1 MFRFED
7 PIYLY
12 LLVLIPILA
21 LIRFVSYR
29 NQRKRLRQ
37 FGDPELLKQL
47 MPDVSRFRPLV
58 KFWVLLGAL
67 ALLIVMLARPQ
78 LGTKISNEKRVGI
91 ETIIAMDISNSMLAE
106 DVVPSR
112 LDRSKMMVEN
122 LVDHFTNDKI
132 GLIVFAGDAFV
143 QLPITSDYVSA
154 KMFLSSISPSM
165 MASQGTDIA
174 RAIEMATHS
183 FTQEEGIGKAIIV
196 ITDGEDHEGGALEA
210 AKAAKDEGM
219 RVYVLGVGSVNG
231 APIPVSGTGD
241 YMKDNTGN
249 TVMSALNEDMC
260 KQVAQAGGGA
270 YIHVENNSAAQQQLD
285 NELDKLAKKETT
297 TAVYSEFDEQFQAVG
312 ILVLLLL
319 IVEICIL
326 DRRNPLIKRL
336 SLFKRKGVSNQE
348 SVVRSKM
355 LMILFFLLTPIS
367 YLLFPDSCLQTPVSA
382 QTDRQ
387 YIRQGNKL
395 FRSGDYPNAEVSYR
409 KAIEKNPK
417 NPQAVFNLGNAL
429 MAQKKDSAAVMQFDS
444 ATKLETN
451 PLRKA
456 KAYHNVGVICQSHKM
471 YGEAIEAYKSALRLN
486 PADDETRYNLVLCKH
501 QQKKQQQNQQQNQQG
516 NNDQKQDDKK
526 DQQNKDQQKDKQE
539 DKKQQEQPKPQMSK
553 ENAEQLLNAAIQNE
567 KQTQDKLN
575 KAQQQPQRRTTLK
588 NW

>member
-7 PIYLY
+7 PIYLW
-12 LLVLIPILA
+12 LLVLIPLLA
-21 LIRFVSYR
+21 LVRFVSYR
-29 NQRKRLRQ
+29 NQRKRLRK
-37 FGDPELLKQL
+37 FGDPALLKEL
-47 MPDVSRFRPLV
+47 MPDVSRFRPSV
-58 KFWVLLGAL
+58 KFWLLLGAL

-78 LGTKISNEKRVGI
+78 LGTKISHEKRVGI
-91 ETIIAMDISNSMLAE
+91 ETIIALDISNSMRAE
-106 DVVPSR
+106 DIIPSR
-112 LDRSKMMVEN
+112 LDRSKMMIEN

-154 KMFLSSISPSM
+154 KMFLSSIDPSM
-165 MASQGTDIA
+165 MATQGTDIA
-174 RAIEMATHS
+174 RAIDMATHS

-219 RVYVLGVGSVNG
+219 RVYVLGVGSTNG
-231 APIPVSGTGD
+231 APIPISGTGD
-241 YMKDNTGN
+241 YMKDRSGN
-249 TVMSALNEDMC
+249 TVMSALNEEMC
-260 KQVAQAGGGA
+260 KQIAQAGGGA

-285 NELDKLAKKETT
+285 RELDKLAKKETST
-297 TAVYSEFDEQFQAVG
+297 TVYSEFDEQFQAVG

-319 IVEICIL
+319 IIEICIL
-326 DRRNPLIKRL
+326 DRRNPLLKNL
-336 SLFKRKGVSNQE
+336 SLFKRGKWREVRGE
-348 SVVRSKM
+348 SIPQAR
-355 LMILFFLLTPIS
+355 IL
-367 YLLFPDSCLQTPVSA
+367 LLFIISLTSGFSPLTSNA

-387 YIRQGNKL
+387 YVRQGNKL
-395 FRSGDYPNAEVSYR
+395 FHSGDYPNAEVSYR

-429 MAQKKDSAAVMQFDS
+429 MAQKKDSAAVVQFES
-444 ATKLETN
+444 ASKLETN

-456 KAYHNVGVICQSHKM
+456 KAFHNMGVVCQSHKM
-471 YGEAIEAYKSALRLN
+471 YGEAIEAYKNALRLN

-501 QQKKQQQNQQQNQQG
+501 QQQKQQQNQQNQQG
-516 NNDQKQDDKK
+516 GGNDDKKQDDKK
-526 DQQNKDQQKDKQE
+526 DQQQKDQQKDQQD
-539 DKKQQEQPKPQMSK
+539 DKKQQEQQKPQMSK

-567 KQTQDKLN
+567 KQTQDKLQ
-575 KAQQQPQRRTTLK
+575 KAQQQPQRRSIQN

>member
-21 LIRFVSYR
+21 LVRFVSYR
-29 NQRKRLRQ
+29 NQRKRLRK

-47 MPDVSRFRPLV
+47 MPDVSRFRPSV

-78 LGTKISNEKRVGI
+78 LGTKISHEKRVGI

-174 RAIEMATHS
+174 RAIDMATHS

-210 AKAAKDEGM
+210 AKAAKDMGM
-219 RVYVLGVGSVNG
+219 RVYVLGVGSANG
-231 APIPVSGTGD
+231 APIPISGTGD
-241 YMKDNTGN
+241 YMKDRTGN
-249 TVMSALNEDMC
+249 TVMSALNEEMC

-285 NELDKLAKKETT
+285 NELDKLSKKETST
-297 TAVYSEFDEQFQAVG
+297 TVYSEFDEQFQAVG

-319 IVEICIL
+319 IIEICIL
-326 DRRNPLIKRL
+326 DRRNPLLKRV
-336 SLFKRKGVSNQE
+336 SLFNRGKWREVKGERIPQA
-348 SVVRSKM
+348 R
-355 LMILFFLLTPIS
+355 IL
-367 YLLFPDSCLQTPVSA
+367 LLFIISLMSFFSPLTSHG

-429 MAQKKDSAAVMQFDS
+429 MAQKKDSAAVVQFES
-444 ATKLETN
+444 ASKLETN

-456 KAYHNVGVICQSHKM
+456 KAFHNMGVVCQSHKM

-501 QQKKQQQNQQQNQQG
+501 QQQKQQQNQQQNQQS
-516 NNDQKQDDKK
+516 NNDDKKDDKK
-526 DQQNKDQQKDKQE
+526 DQKQDQQKDQQKDQQD
-539 DKKQQEQPKPQMSK
+539 DKKQQEQQKPQMSK

-567 KQTQDKLN
+567 KQTQDKLK
-575 KAQQQPQRRTTLK
+575 KAQQQPQRRSTLK

>member
-1 MFRFED
+1 MFRFEN

-210 AKAAKDEGM
+210 AKAAKDEDM

-539 DKKQQEQPKPQMSK
+539 NKKQQEQPKPQMSK